1 MRTKSEI
8 QHLKIKRA
16 GYCLTHNE
24 GPLDVWHDCL
34 KCCEI
39 GKKKE
44 ALKGWHWLPIS
55 EILEEISDKDRIYW
69 LTWWHG
75 E

>member
-1 MRTKSEI
+1 
-8 QHLKIKRA
+8 
-16 GYCLTHNE
+16 
-24 GPLDVWHDCL
+24 VWHDCL

-55 EILEEISDKDRIYW
+55 EILEEISEKDRIYW